1 MPSVAF
7 RFQGK
12 AAEQKNRIIHFFK
25 QIECRFDTP
34 ANRPTGQRANRPT
47 GTPATP
53 TNRSAPKISGL
64 LSDSNVE
71 KFEGM

>member
-34 ANRPTGQRANRPT
+34 ANRPTD
-47 GTPATP
+47 TPATP